1 MLCFRLVQEL
11 SGHLAAEIT
20 RLCSLAKQDALQL
33 NQGMDVYEM
42 EVSLGFIHSSWDVKT
57 QETVQMKMRG
67 NCYLTST
74 FHPYKGNHHY
84 SLIS

>member
-1 MLCFRLVQEL
+1 MQEL

-42 EVSLGFIHSSWDVKT
+42 EVSLVYIHSCSDVKT
-57 QETVQMKMRG
+57 QEG
-67 NCYLTST
+67 NDSNENERELLSNQDL
-74 FHPYKGNHHY
+74 P
-84 SLIS
+84 SLLKETTII

>member
-1 MLCFRLVQEL
+1 MQEL

-42 EVSLGFIHSSWDVKT
+42 EVSLVFIRSRSDVKT
-57 QETVQMKMRG
+57 QEG
-67 NCYLTST
+67 NGSNENERELLSNQYL
-74 FHPYKGNHHY
+74 P
-84 SLIS
+84 SLLKETTII